1 MAPPRPGTR
10 RRGQS
15 MKNVNS
21 EPFGGAQMQDQVA
34 TTCDLTPEQRRR
46 ARQNWGKLRDHIKN
60 MRNKANWLVV
70 WLDERNEKE
79 Q

>member
-1 MAPPRPGTR
+1 
-10 RRGQS
+10 
-15 MKNVNS
+15 
-21 EPFGGAQMQDQVA
+21 MQDQVA